1 MSNISAA
8 RRSPRV
14 LFFGMQG
21 QFSSPSLATLLESGI
36 EVCAIVVPS
45 TPVPGRETPAIQ
57 LREPPR
63 RTALPIANGGLSSS
77 IIQTAW
83 KKQIPVWEV
92 RHLGHTETL
101 ATLAAYQADCICV
114 SCFSQLIPPAILKLP
129 RLGCLNV
136 HPSLL
141 PANRGPIP
149 LFWTFREGHTTTG
162 VTIHC
167 VDEGMDSGD
176 ILAQQSI
183 TIPDGINYEQLE
195 LQCASLGGTL
205 LAQTVWDLYEGRAVP
220 RPQDEAQSSYHSFPE
235 SEDFVVYAKDWDA
248 RHVYNFIAG
257 VGHWD
262 EPIALHTGETVL
274 HVRDVISYRHKA
286 PDNSFDDGE
295 NNMGNT
301 GLWVPCKVG
310 WVCVSLI

>member
-8 RRSPRV
+8 RRPPRV

-21 QFSSPSLATLLESGI
+21 HFSSPSLAALLESGI

-45 TPVPGRETPAIQ
+45 TSVPGRDVPAIRR
-57 LREPPR
+57 REPPR

-77 IIQTAW
+77 IIQMAW

-92 RHLGHTETL
+92 RHLGHAETL
-101 ATLAAYQADCICV
+101 STLAAYQADCICV
-114 SCFSQLIPPAILKLP
+114 ACFSLLIPPAILKLP

-141 PANRGPIP
+141 PANRGPVP

-167 VDEGMDSGD
+167 MDEGMDSGD

-183 TIPDGINYEQLE
+183 TVPDGISYEQLE

-205 LAQTVWDLYEGRAVP
+205 LAQSVWDLYEGRTVP

-235 SEDFVVYAKDWDA
+235 PEDFAVYAKDWDA
-248 RHVYNFIAG
+248 RRVYNFISS

-262 EPIALHTGETVL
+262 EPIVLHTDEMVL
-274 HVRDVISYRHKA
+274 QIRDAISYSLEA
-286 PDNSFDDGE
+286 PDNMFDDA
-295 NNMGNT
+295 GNT
-301 GLWVPCKVG
+301 KLWVHCKIG
-310 WVCVSLI
+310 WVCVSVKHK